1 MEGTSK
7 DLLQQAEKLLRE
19 GRKQSALPL
28 LAEYLSGHP
37 DSVRAWW
44 MLSYAVPD
52 QKRQIDC
59 LEKILQIEPG
69 NHAAQTRLEKIKAAQ
84 PSQPRISPFV
94 EEGSEAPLQKTAASE
109 MNSQPRASS
118 PETSSQNIPQKK
130 TSPSMQYAVLMM
142 MACCALGLMGAV
154 GVTMLRGRA
163 APLPAESEAGTG
175 IPLPATWTA
184 TITATS
190 KATQTPPPDTS
201 LLTPSPIAT
210 VEDTPVPTDMVGPL
224 NGYYAPDFKL
234 VNVNDD
240 RKTRL
245 SDYRG
250 QAVIIFFWATWC
262 DYCDIEVAALEMLY
276 KTYKDEGLIVLAV
289 DVNESPFYARSYR
302 DRHGMTFPILDDPQS
317 KVYNQYRVT
326 GLPTH
331 FFVERSG
338 VISAIRVG
346 FLDYW
351 NFNRKVREM
360 LDLPPT

>member
-1 MEGTSK
+1 MEGTSS
-7 DLLQQAEKLLRE
+7 DHLQQAEKLLRE
-19 GRKQSALPL
+19 GRKQAALPL
-28 LAEYLSGHP
+28 LAEYLSGNP
-37 DSVRAWW
+37 DSARAWW

-52 QKRQIDC
+52 LKRQIDC
-59 LEKILQIEPG
+59 LEKVLQLEPE
-69 NHAAQTRLEKIKAAQ
+69 NKTAQARLEKIKASA
-84 PSQPRISPFV
+84 PSQTRVAPFV
-94 EEGSEAPLQKTAASE
+94 EEEPKNLPAASGPVSQPVPASDDAHPKTA
-109 MNSQPRASS
+109 
-118 PETSSQNIPQKK
+118 PQKK
-130 TSPSMQYAVLMM
+130 QKNQVMQYSILAV

-154 GVTMLRGRA
+154 GMTMLQGRA

-175 IPLPATWTA
+175 LPLPATWTP
-184 TITATS
+184 TITATFES
-190 KATQTPPPDTS
+190 TRTPFPDDS
-201 LLTPSPIAT
+201 LLTPSPTPT
-210 VEDTPVPTDMVGPL
+210 VEETPVPTDMVGPL
-224 NGYYAPDFKL
+224 KGYYAPDFKL

-245 SDYRG
+245 SDYKG

-276 KTYKDEGLIVLAV
+276 KTYKDEGLVVLAV

-302 DRHGMTFPILDDPQS
+302 DRHSMTFPILDDPES

-351 NFNRKVREM
+351 NFNRKVHEM